1 MKGDLPSELGSLSQ
15 LEHLDFS
22 KCNHNFTLINV
33 YDVSCYSSLWT
44 PSHHLILAGD
54 FEIVEQPGSKKTTG
68 TLPTELGQLLKWK
81 YILLQNNNFR
91 GGVPAEYGNLES
103 TEALWL
109 SEYQHTVM
117 KLS

>member
-1 MKGDLPSELGSLSQ
+1 MRGDLPSELGSLTQ

-22 KCNHNFTLINV
+22 KCNHDFILINV
-33 YDVSCYSSLWT
+33 CDVSCSSSLLT
-44 PSHHLILAGD
+44 LSHHFVIVGD

-81 YILLQNNNFR
+81 YILLQNNGFR
-91 GGVPAEYGNLES
+91 GGVPAEYGNFES

-109 SEYQHTVM
+109 SEY
-117 KLS
+117 

>member
-1 MKGDLPSELGSLSQ
+1 MKGDLPSELGSLAQ

-22 KCNHNFTLINV
+22 KYNHDSTFIKL
-33 YDVSCYSSLWT
+33 YDVSCYLSLWT
-44 PSHHLILAGD
+44 SFHHFVIVGD
-54 FEIVEQPGSKKTTG
+54 FEIVEQPGSKRVTG

-81 YILLQNNNFR
+81 YILLQNNGFR

-109 SEYQHTVM
+109 SEYWYTV
-117 KLS
+117 